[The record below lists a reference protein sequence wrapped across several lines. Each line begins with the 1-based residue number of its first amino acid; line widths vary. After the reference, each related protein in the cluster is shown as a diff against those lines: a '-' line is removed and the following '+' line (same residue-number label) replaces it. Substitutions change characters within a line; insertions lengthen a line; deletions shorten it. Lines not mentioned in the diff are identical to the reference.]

1 MDCKEKENNKRIARN
16 TLFLYLRMILIMGVS
31 LFTSRVILRALG
43 DVDFGLYNV
52 VGGIITI
59 FLFVSDSMAG
69 TSSRY
74 ITVALGGGNEVEL
87 QRVVSTTR
95 LIQIFFAAI
104 IFILAETIGLWLLFN
119 KLVIPA
125 DRMTAAFWVYQCSVV
140 TSMVTILSA
149 PYNALIIAHEQMKAF
164 AYISVF
170 EAMARLAIAYIIEWC
185 STDRLIVYAV
195 LLLVLQLG
203 VRFCYSLY
211 CRRHFPESVAPLVYE
226 KGRIK
231 EMFAYSGWTS
241 LGHLAIAGYTQGLN
255 ILLNIFFGPMVNA
268 ARAISVQV
276 QGAVTRF
283 VTNFQMALNPQI
295 TKSYA
300 AGDLD
305 YMHKLVLYSSK
316 YAFFLMSLLSFPVI
330 LNAEY
335 ILHLWLGE
343 VPEYTV
349 AFVRLTLV
357 ISTVETLKNS
367 VLTSLHATGRIRKV
381 QIIESCTL
389 LMIVPVSY
397 VILKSGVARPE
408 SVFVVYLCVE
418 MLTQMLRVRFI
429 LPLIQLNVYRYIK
442 VVIVPLL
449 FMALFLGALF
459 VVYKPHHDFSSFL
472 LSSLVSVCVILLL
485 VYFIGFSR
493 LERTMLGEKVR
504 QFYLQRKAK
513 R

>member
-1 MDCKEKENNKRIARN
+1 MDNKEKENNKRIARN

-74 ITVALGGGNEVEL
+74 ITVALGGGNKVEL

-104 IFILAETIGLWLLFN
+104 IFILAETIGLWLLLN

-357 ISTVETLKNS
+357 ISTVETLKSS

-381 QIIESCTL
+381 QIIESCAL

-397 VILKSGVARPE
+397 VLLKSGVTRPE

-418 MLTQMLRVRFI
+418 VLTQMLRVRFVF
-429 LPLIQLNVYRYIK
+429 PLIGLNGFSYVRI
-442 VVIVPLL
+442 VIMPLALVAVLLGVFYL
-449 FMALFLGALF
+449 F
-459 VVYKPHHDFSSFL
+459 YKPEPNFLSFMY
-472 LSSLVSVCVILLL
+472 SSLVSVGVILLL
-485 VYFIGFSR
+485 MYTVGLSAK
-493 LERTMLGEKVR
+493 ERSFLKQKIRGKLSGR
-504 QFYLQRKAK
+504 RA
-513 R
+513 

>member
-1 MDCKEKENNKRIARN
+1 
-16 TLFLYLRMILIMGVS
+16 
-31 LFTSRVILRALG
+31 
-43 DVDFGLYNV
+43 
-52 VGGIITI
+52 
-59 FLFVSDSMAG
+59 
-69 TSSRY
+69 
-74 ITVALGGGNEVEL
+74 
-87 QRVVSTTR
+87 
-95 LIQIFFAAI
+95 
-104 IFILAETIGLWLLFN
+104 
-119 KLVIPA
+119 
-125 DRMTAAFWVYQCSVV
+125 
-140 TSMVTILSA
+140 
-149 PYNALIIAHEQMKAF
+149 
-164 AYISVF
+164 
-170 EAMARLAIAYIIEWC
+170 
-185 STDRLIVYAV
+185 
-195 LLLVLQLG
+195 
-203 VRFCYSLY
+203 
-211 CRRHFPESVAPLVYE
+211 
-226 KGRIK
+226 
-231 EMFAYSGWTS
+231 
-241 LGHLAIAGYTQGLN
+241 
-255 ILLNIFFGPMVNA
+255 MVNA

-316 YAFFLMSLLSFPVI
+316 YAFFLMSMLSFPVI

-357 ISTVETLKNS
+357 ISTVETLKSS

-459 VVYKPHHDFSSFL
+459 VVYKPHPDFSSFL